1 MKRNRRQVWAG
12 GWIYIVEA
20 FVFVLRAGAGLY
32 GCKHKSN
39 VQNDL
44 KGKVTN
50 PKLPLE
56 DYQGS
61 PGVK

>member
-1 MKRNRRQVWAG
+1 MRRNRRQVWAG
-12 GWIYIVEA
+12 GWNYIVEA
-20 FVFVLRAGAGLY
+20 FVFALRGRAGLY
-32 GCKHKSN
+32 SCKHRNN

-56 DYQGS
+56 DYQVS